1 MLGALHLLHSGIL
14 ASVKANSLSI
24 RALWS
29 QPRVQRLVGIVV
41 FGAFLVFV
49 EVYFG
54 WGRLLAPWGT
64 LPLSQILAAVVLAFV
79 SYWTRAMRLYDY
91 FRPPRMAVASGIVP
105 PATLVHPCTAEVPE
119 THDSKDGGGR
129 ALPGANAEEQFS
141 GRDEMQGAFGLYFK
155 VMLQHNLLNNLLPM
169 RTGEISFPVLMA
181 RHFGVPAVRSV
192 PALFWFRLLDLHTLG
207 ACALVAGF
215 MWDIPLM
222 LALLLAWMVLP
233 ILLFWGSGRWQRLLH
248 DQPGRIKE
256 LLKKA
261 LASLPQTSRAFWR
274 AWAWTVITWVVKLGV
289 FAWVLSLF
297 MDVSGAGALMGTIA
311 GDLTSVLPIHGVAG
325 MGTYEAGVVAGLLPY
340 GVTAQN
346 ALPAAVNLHLFL
358 LGSTLIGGAFSLLM
372 GGKKAHG

>member
-1 MLGALHLLHSGIL
+1 
-14 ASVKANSLSI
+14 
-24 RALWS
+24 
-29 QPRVQRLVGIVV
+29 
-41 FGAFLVFV
+41 
-49 EVYFG
+49 
-54 WGRLLAPWGT
+54 
-64 LPLSQILAAVVLAFV
+64 
-79 SYWTRAMRLYDY
+79 MRLYDY
-91 FRPPRMAVASGIVP
+91 FRPPRMAEVPETQEQFSGRPPRMAVTPGIVP
-105 PATLVHPCTAEVPE
+105 PATLVHPCTAKVPE
-119 THDSKDGGGR
+119 THDSMDGGGR

-141 GRDEMQGAFGLYFK
+141 GRPPRMAEVPETQEQFSGRDEMQGAFGLCFK

-215 MWDIPLM
+215 AWNIPLM
-222 LALLLAWMVLP
+222 LVLLSAWMVLP

-248 DQPGRIKE
+248 DQPGRIKD

-261 LASLPQTSRAFWR
+261 LASLPQTRRAFWR
-274 AWAWTVITWVVKLGV
+274 AWVWTVITWVVKLGV

-297 MDVSGAGALMGTIA
+297 MDVSGAGALMGAIA

>member
-1 MLGALHLLHSGIL
+1 MLGALRPLRSGIL
-14 ASVKANSLSI
+14 GPVKANSLSI
-24 RALWS
+24 RRLCS
-29 QPRVQRLVGIVV
+29 QPHVQRLVGIVV

-54 WGRLLAPWGT
+54 WRRLLAPWGT
-64 LPLSQILAAVVLAFV
+64 LPPSQILAAVVLAFV
-79 SYWTRAMRLYDY
+79 SYWTRAVRLYDY
-91 FRPPRMAVASGIVP
+91 F
-105 PATLVHPCTAEVPE
+105 
-119 THDSKDGGGR
+119 
-129 ALPGANAEEQFS
+129 
-141 GRDEMQGAFGLYFK
+141 RDEMQGAFGLCFK
-155 VMLQHNLLNNLLPM
+155 VMLQHNLLNNMLPM

-181 RHFGVPAVRSV
+181 RHFNVPVVRSV

-207 ACALVAGF
+207 ACALVAAF
-215 MWDIPLM
+215 AWNIPLM
-222 LALLLAWMVLP
+222 LVLLLAWMVLP
-233 ILLFWGSGRWQRLLH
+233 VLLFWGSGRWQRLLH
-248 DQPGRIKE
+248 DQPGRIKG

-261 LASLPQTSRAFWR
+261 LASLPQTPRAFWR

-297 MDVSGAGALMGTIA
+297 MDVSGAGALMGAIA